1 MRSELLKTLLLS
13 GLILPLLMAL
23 SVGAYGFIVWM
34 LQLFV
39 IGLPGA

>member
-1 MRSELLKTLLLS
+1 MRTEFFKTLLLS
-13 GLILPLLMAL
+13 VIVLPLLMAIT
-23 SVGAYGFIVWM
+23 VGAYGFIVWM

>member
-1 MRSELLKTLLLS
+1 MRTEFFKTLLLS
-13 GLILPLLMAL
+13 VIVLPLLMAIA
-23 SVGAYGFIVWM
+23 VGAYGFIVWM